1 MTSAN
6 NRNPAN
12 PESRIPGSSPPVTVY
27 FDPGSRQF
35 LNDRLFD
42 VTNAVFGGDN
52 LLAPYACLREFLNAR
67 GVGIHTADFLP
78 PAVTNTV
85 KIYVS
90 SGNLARYR
98 SLAERP
104 DVILSAFF
112 AMECPTVEPDL
123 YRELKTAQNLFRR
136 VYSWSDT
143 ASLRPFVGGDLRC
156 LPLSWPQSFDSVHE
170 EVWSIRDRGFLVLIN
185 GNKVPRYQA
194 PCREL
199 YSERLRAV
207 DFFARSGE
215 IDLFG
220 IGWDGPSF
228 RVGQAYVPG
237 TFGRVPMPG
246 TVQRIGRAIS
256 TVWDR
261 YHPDPLLKSA
271 RAVYKG
277 TTASK
282 ARTLGNYKFAI
293 CFENSVLK
301 GWITEKIFDC
311 FFAGTVPVYWGAP
324 DIAIR
329 IPRDCFIDMR
339 EFRDYAELQKFL
351 KSLSDRH
358 IERYRSA
365 ARAFLESPA
374 FKPFTK
380 QAFAEIFGRI
390 IEEDAAPA
398 LCHSTSEPV
407 AVAWQAAK

>member
-1 MTSAN
+1 MNIGSHTS
-6 NRNPAN
+6 
-12 PESRIPGSSPPVTVY
+12 VTIY

-42 VTNAVFGGDN
+42 VRNAAFGGDN
-52 LLAPYACLREFLNAR
+52 LLAPYARLREFLNAR
-67 GVGIHTADFLP
+67 GVEIHTADLLP
-78 PAVTNTV
+78 AAGTNGL

-90 SGNLARYR
+90 SGNLTRYR
-98 SLAERP
+98 SLADRP

-136 VYSWSDT
+136 IYSWSDS

-170 EVWSIRDRGFLVLIN
+170 EIWTGRNRGFLVLIN
-185 GNKVPRYQA
+185 GNKVPRYKA

-207 DFFARSGE
+207 DFFARFGD

-246 TVQRIGRAIS
+246 TIQRVQRAIS
-256 TVWDR
+256 TIWDR
-261 YHPDPLLKSA
+261 YHPNPPLKSA
-271 RAVYKG
+271 RAVYRG

-282 ARTLGNYKFAI
+282 AGTLGSYKFAI

-324 DIAIR
+324 DIALR

-339 EFRDYAELQKFL
+339 EFRDYPELRKFL
-351 KSLSDRH
+351 KSLSDRD
-358 IERYRSA
+358 IERYRNA
-365 ARAFLESPA
+365 ARDFLKSPR
-374 FKPFTK
+374 FRPFTK
-380 QAFAEIFGRI
+380 PAFAEIFSRI
-390 IEEDAAPA
+390 IEEDAAPT
-398 LCHSTSEPV
+398 LSGCNSLSVTV
-407 AVAWQAAK
+407 A

>member
-1 MTSAN
+1 MRLTEDK
-6 NRNPAN
+6 NPA
-12 PESRIPGSSPPVTVY
+12 PASCITSRDPGSHSRVTIY

-42 VTNAVFGGDN
+42 VRNAAFGGDN
-52 LLAPYACLREFLNAR
+52 LLAPYVYLRESLNAR
-67 GVGIHTADFLP
+67 GIEIHTADFLP
-78 PAVTNTV
+78 PAGSDGL

-98 SLAERP
+98 SLADRS

-123 YRELKTAQNLFRR
+123 YRELNVAQNFFRR
-136 VYSWSDT
+136 IYSWSDSP
-143 ASLRPFVGGDLRC
+143 SLRPFVGGELRC

-170 EVWSIRDRGFLVLIN
+170 EIWSGRNRGFLVLIN
-185 GNKVPRYQA
+185 GNKIPRYEA

-220 IGWDGPSF
+220 IGWEGPSF
-228 RVGQAYVPG
+228 RVGQPYIPG
-237 TFGRVPMPG
+237 TLGRVPMPG
-246 TVQRIGRAIS
+246 TIQRIERAIS
-256 TVWDR
+256 TIRDR
-261 YHPDPLLKSA
+261 YRPDPLLKSA
-271 RAVYKG
+271 RTVYKG
-277 TTASK
+277 ATASK
-282 ARTLGNYKFAI
+282 ARTLGQYKFAI

-324 DIAIR
+324 DIATR

-339 EFRDYAELQKFL
+339 DFRDYSELRKFL
-351 KSLSDRH
+351 KSLSDRD
-358 IERYRSA
+358 IDRYRKA
-365 ARAFLESPA
+365 ARDFLESGG
-374 FKPFTK
+374 FRPFTK
-380 QAFAEIFGRI
+380 QAFADIFARI

-398 LCHSTSEPV
+398 LSGCASRLTTF
-407 AVAWQAAK
+407 A